1 MSQRALVRQLRKQM
15 LQLEAAQHRAA
26 LKAALGGLGDT
37 FGDPAE
43 EASARSRQWTDIATS
58 LLSVV
63 LPARWNRMLNLG
75 VTAWR
80 VGSKLY
86 AKTGKKGAT
95 PARSSP

>member
-1 MSQRALVRQLRKQM
+1 MSQRDLIRQLRKQM

-26 LKAALGGLGDT
+26 LKAALGGLDDT
-37 FGDPAE
+37 FGTSEE
-43 EASARSRQWTDIATS
+43 EAGAKSRQWTDIATS

-63 LPARWNRMLNLG
+63 LPARWNRALNLG

-86 AKTGKKGAT
+86 ARTGKKSA
-95 PARSSP
+95 PAAKA